1 MGEQVVENH
10 QETMTVMVVV
20 VVDHGTEE
28 VQGPV
33 LQVKDMMEAKGI
45 TPETL
50 LLHLEEEVEEEP
62 VQLEVQQHP
71 VLLV

>member
-1 MGEQVVENH
+1 MVENH

-28 VQGPV
+28 VQGQV
-33 LQVKDMMEAKGI
+33 LQVKDTMAVKGI
-45 TPETL
+45 TLETL
-50 LLHLEEEVEEEP
+50 LLHLEEEAEEEP

-71 VLLV
+71 VILV